1 MLCSGC
7 GKTIPFNGSVCPYCQ
22 RDKSKD
28 KAYTVWAFI
37 LGLGLGWLGYK
48 LFGVWGAIGGFVAGC
63 IAAYAMSGA
72 GTSKLPEVRVLED
85 KGPAQT
91 AQAQTSSEVRLNK
104 LKDLLDKG
112 LIDDAEYKA
121 RRKAIIDEL

>member
-28 KAYTVWAFI
+28 QAYTVWAFI

-48 LFGVWGAIGGFVAGC
+48 LFDVWGAIGGFVVGC
-63 IAAYAMSGA
+63 VAAYAMSGA
-72 GTSKLPEVRVLED
+72 GKTKPPEVQVLE
-85 KGPAQT
+85 KTSLAQSH
-91 AQAQTSSEVRLNK
+91 TSSEIRLSK
-104 LKDLLDKG
+104 LKDLRDKG
-112 LIDDAEYKA
+112 LIDDAEYQT
-121 RRKAIIDEL
+121 RRKAILDDL